1 MKNFDIIIIG
11 GSIAG
16 LSAAL
21 TLGRSLRKVLVI
33 DSGNPCNR
41 FTPHSHNFLTQ
52 DGIPP
57 RQIIETAKTQILK
70 YKTVEFFDG
79 EVQNVVK
86 DAELFKIEINSFE
99 KYFHAKKII
108 FATGLKDNLPDIK
121 GLKEC
126 WGISAIHCP
135 YCHGYEFKQMKT
147 GILANGEAAFHYA
160 KLVGN
165 LTSELKI
172 FTNGISE
179 FTNDQLDY
187 LKSKEIQI
195 IENKLI
201 EIRHADGF
209 IDGIHLDDN
218 QFIELNALYVRPDS
232 EQSSKIPETL
242 GCELNQNKLIVVDMF
257 QKTNVEGV
265 FACGDNSNM
274 FRSISAAVASG
285 NMAGASVNME
295 FCQ

>member
-1 MKNFDIIIIG
+1 MKNFDVIIIG

-33 DSGNPCNR
+33 DSGKPCNR

-57 RQIIETAKTQILK
+57 RQIIETAKAQILK

-79 EVQNVVK
+79 EVQNVMK
-86 DAELFKIEINSFE
+86 DDESFKVEMNSSDEF
-99 KYFHAKKII
+99 FLSKKII
-108 FATGLKDNLPDIK
+108 FATGLKDNLPEIN
-121 GLKEC
+121 GLQDC

-135 YCHGYEFKQMKT
+135 YCHGYEFKYQKT

-172 FTNGISE
+172 FTNGKSE
-179 FTNDQLDY
+179 FTNEQLDY
-187 LKSKEIQI
+187 FKLKEIQI
-195 IENKLI
+195 IENKII
-201 EIRHADGF
+201 EIKNENGF
-209 IDGIHLDDN
+209 INEI
-218 QFIELNALYVRPDS
+218 QFDQNLFYELNALYVRPDS

-257 QKTNVEGV
+257 QKTNAEGV

-274 FRSISAAVASG
+274 FRSVSAAVASG
-285 NMAGASVNME
+285 NMAGGSVNME
-295 FCQ
+295 FCN